1 MKQLNKLSPVT
12 LQQQLRDEIVS
23 GIRNGTWCPGDQIP
37 TEYEL
42 SKMYDVSRVTV
53 RGAISQLVSENILV
67 RKAGKG
73 TFVKEA
79 APYQEG
85 INMGSSFS
93 ANCLSRNVRPSTV
106 IARHSIRKAEGEES
120 GLADDNG
127 NILEI
132 IRIRLVDDDPCIV
145 EVDCVPTSFSFLL
158 DDQPESKS
166 FIRTIEKRTGAH
178 ADQFIDRFTIEKASK
193 EFANYLHCPVRTPLL
208 KVMQVVNTPDGKPL
222 YRNDQY
228 ILTSKYIYVKS

>member
-127 NILEI
+127 NITKMTNHAGGILGGISDGSDVLVRAYFKPTPSIFKEQKTVNKSGENISINIKGRHDPI
-132 IRIRLVDDDPCIV
+132 IVPRAVVVVESMVALTVLDMLLVSM
-145 EVDCVPTSFSFLL
+145 TS
-158 DDQPESKS
+158 D
-166 FIRTIEKRTGAH
+166 IEKIKK
-178 ADQFIDRFTIEKASK
+178 FFE
-193 EFANYLHCPVRTPLL
+193 
-208 KVMQVVNTPDGKPL
+208 
-222 YRNDQY
+222 
-228 ILTSKYIYVKS
+228 